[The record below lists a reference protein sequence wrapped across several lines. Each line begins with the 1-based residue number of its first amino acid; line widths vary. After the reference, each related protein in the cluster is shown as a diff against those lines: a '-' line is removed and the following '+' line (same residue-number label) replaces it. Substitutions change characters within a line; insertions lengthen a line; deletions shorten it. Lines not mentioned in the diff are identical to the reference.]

1 MTLHE
6 ESSIKTK
13 VKLESFDHKLLAI
26 ACNSLITG
34 ISCINGVV
42 KGPIFLPTKRRI
54 YCVLQSPHIDKKS
67 REHFEI
73 KIHKR
78 VLYVYT
84 SNKLENIADSF
95 LKIAIPP
102 GVSIKLS

>member
-1 MTLHE
+1 MTLE
-6 ESSIKTK
+6 DNSIKTK
-13 VKLESFDHKLLAI
+13 VKLESFDHKLLTI
-26 ACNSLITG
+26 ACKSLIDG
-34 ISCINGVV
+34 ISGVEGVV

-54 YCVLQSPHIDKKS
+54 YCVLRSPHVDKKS

-84 SNKLENIADSF
+84 SNKLETIADSF

-102 GVSIKLS
+102 GVSIRLS